1 MIFIT
6 NNAKDSQGNFEPVD
20 IVVYSGFSGLFDIL
34 VNSLILHGIC
44 TGGWR
49 NDLINRMSEIKETA
63 WFLKRP
69 KAPVMGYRGGSGMS
83 QVIQMAL
90 LTDLFSSNLIDF
102 FR

>member
-1 MIFIT
+1 MIFISD
-6 NNAKDSQGNFEPVD
+6 NANDSQGNFEPVD

-34 VNSLILHGIC
+34 VNSLILHGVC

-69 KAPVMGYRGGSGMS
+69 KAPVMGHPSPWWLRYVQSYS
-83 QVIQMAL
+83 DDTAL
-90 LTDLFSSNLIDF
+90 LT
-102 FR
+102 